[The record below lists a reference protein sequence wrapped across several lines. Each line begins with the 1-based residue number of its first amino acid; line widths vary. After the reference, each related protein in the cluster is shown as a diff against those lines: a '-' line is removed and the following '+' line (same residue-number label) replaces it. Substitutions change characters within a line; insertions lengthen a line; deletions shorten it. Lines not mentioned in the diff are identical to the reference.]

1 MKNRLIIVLT
11 AATLAV
17 PLSLVLPPGLAGAE
31 ITPTTPTITNIPT
44 SPVFGGS
51 FTSSVST
58 NSDGVTSVTS
68 STTSVCT
75 VEGRQPDG

>member
-11 AATLAV
+11 AGRWRFRC
-17 PLSLVLPPGLAGAE
+17 PLCFRPALPRGNT
-31 ITPTTPTITNIPT
+31 IRSTTPTITNIPT

-75 VEGRQPDG
+75 VEGQPHG